1 MKKRRK
7 KGGGTVISTALFEF
21 AAPVNPGTWRHVVTW
36 PGRLVRWL
44 IRVDWTFR
52 FYERICYFARARF
65 DFQFNRIS
73 ASVVCKQMK
82 NDDRLVD
89 TQIHWKKNLVK
100 SETNLEGVAR
110 IFEDVSGSPKESR
123 TSEHP
128 VDFEVK
134 VHQRINQSE
143 FIHHNQVLRINST
156 IFLEDFVI
164 IMRSVKML
172 QWRSWTRAGVTVAM
186 TTGSWNTHLRHVS
199 FVFY

>member
-82 NDDRLVD
+82 NDDRLD
-89 TQIHWKKNLVK
+89 DAQIHWKKKNLVK
-100 SETNLEGVAR
+100 SETNLERVAR
-110 IFEDVSGSPKESR
+110 IFEDQKNRVHPNIRLISRSKFINESIRASSFTTTRFSGLI
-123 TSEHP
+123 
-128 VDFEVK
+128 
-134 VHQRINQSE
+134 QRY
-143 FIHHNQVLRINST
+143 F
-156 IFLEDFVI
+156 
-164 IMRSVKML
+164 
-172 QWRSWTRAGVTVAM
+172 
-186 TTGSWNTHLRHVS
+186 
-199 FVFY
+199 

>member
-89 TQIHWKKNLVK
+89 AQIHWKKKLGKIWDESWRSRKNLWGCFRFTK
-100 SETNLEGVAR
+100 R
-110 IFEDVSGSPKESR
+110 IAYIR
-123 TSEHP
+123 TSGW
-128 VDFEVK
+128 FRG
-134 VHQRINQSE
+134 QSSSTNQSE
-143 FIHHNQVLRINST
+143 RVHSPQP
-156 IFLEDFVI
+156 
-164 IMRSVKML
+164 
-172 QWRSWTRAGVTVAM
+172 
-186 TTGSWNTHLRHVS
+186 GSPD
-199 FVFY
+199 